1 MPTSPCPGEPA
12 QELRGGAAGGS
23 SPGGGRGTQLFCR
36 VQTGGLDGQQM
47 RAPEPRAAHRR
58 RARFAPCRGFGPPRR
73 PVQARRSGSPGLH
86 PSRSKD
92 VAPLSD
98 QRARAGEPG
107 VAGVAEGGGAQG
119 PFVGGSTDDVTP
131 TWDQSPWASAL
142 GSRPPSSP
150 SSVPDLEPGESQPAA
165 QGASARVTV
174 CVCARHRLR
183 ALPSARRRRGPFWF
197 TFWFRYFFAPLPSQP
212 SLRSPPPLKSHK
224 AVCNSIFSLLNFYL
238 IHLEVLVEILRFHS

>member
-1 MPTSPCPGEPA
+1 MGSKCALQSRAPPT
-12 QELRGGAAGGS
+12 AAGPGLRS
-23 SPGGGRGTQLFCR
+23 AGASAPHAGPCRPGGVGAQDCIPAGRRTSHPC
-36 VQTGGLDGQQM
+36 QTSVPVLGGREWPGW
-47 RAPEPRAAHRR
+47 RR
-58 RARFAPCRGFGPPRR
+58 
-73 PVQARRSGSPGLH
+73 
-86 PSRSKD
+86 
-92 VAPLSD
+92 
-98 QRARAGEPG
+98 
-107 VAGVAEGGGAQG
+107 GAQG

-197 TFWFRYFFAPLPSQP
+197 TFWFPYFFAPLPSQP

-238 IHLEVLVEILRFHS
+238 IHLEVLVEILCFSQLSQQNANGSKM

>member
-23 SPGGGRGTQLFCR
+23 SPGAGRGTQLFCR

-107 VAGVAEGGGAQG
+107 VAGVGAQG

-174 CVCARHRLR
+174 CAHCRPR
-183 ALPSARRRRGPFWF
+183 AGGAVPSRSPSGFVTSLPRCRPSPHS
-197 TFWFRYFFAPLPSQP
+197 APL
-212 SLRSPPPLKSHK
+212 LLLKVIKPCATAS
-224 AVCNSIFSLLNFYL
+224 FLY
-238 IHLEVLVEILRFHS
+238 

>member
-12 QELRGGAAGGS
+12 QELRGGGPAGGS

-58 RARFAPCRGFGPPRR
+58 RARFAQCRGFGPPRR

-107 VAGVAEGGGAQG
+107 VAGVGAQG

-174 CVCARHRLR
+174 CAHCRPR
-183 ALPSARRRRGPFWF
+183 AGGAVPSGSPSGFVTSLPRCRPSPHS
-197 TFWFRYFFAPLPSQP
+197 APL
-212 SLRSPPPLKSHK
+212 LLLKVIKPCATAS
-224 AVCNSIFSLLNFYL
+224 FLY
-238 IHLEVLVEILRFHS
+238 